1 MNTNGSPLEAL
12 KGGFRRACVK
22 RLIGDEK
29 AAINVLK
36 NEIPILVVAW
46 AKVSPLEPSEK
57 KAKLKELF
65 DDESTRADELA
76 VAFDLFAGRF
86 ESKVASR
93 LKDSSSEVIKRI
105 EQVVDKLERAILNLS
120 QNQSSVSQNFPPH
133 HEQDEEI
140 PYKSP
145 NEIND
150 EVCKNVEN
158 EISFEEAEAE
168 ELDTPLGIGLKFD
181 EIEEMIDELLN
192 IEKK

>member
-36 NEIPILVVAW
+36 NEIPLLVVAW

-65 DDESTRADELA
+65 DDESTRADELS

-105 EQVVDKLERAILNLS
+105 EQLVDKLEGAILNLS
-120 QNQSSVSQNFPPH
+120 QNQSSVSQNFPTH
-133 HEQDEEI
+133 HEQDDEI
-140 PYKSP
+140 SYKSP

-150 EVCKNVEN
+150 EVFQNVED
-158 EISFEEAEAE
+158 EISFEKAEAE

>member
-36 NEIPILVVAW
+36 NEIPLLVVAW

-93 LKDSSSEVIKRI
+93 LKDSSSEIIKRI
-105 EQVVDKLERAILNLS
+105 EQLVDKLEGAILNLS
-120 QNQSSVSQNFPPH
+120 QNQSSVSQNFPTH
-133 HEQDEEI
+133 HEQDDEI
-140 PYKSP
+140 SYKSP

-150 EVCKNVEN
+150 EVFQNVED
-158 EISFEEAEAE
+158 EISFEKAEAE

>member
-1 MNTNGSPLEAL
+1 MNTNGSTLEAL

-36 NEIPILVVAW
+36 NEIPLLVVAW

-105 EQVVDKLERAILNLS
+105 ELLVDKLEGAILNLS
-120 QNQSSVSQNFPPH
+120 QNQSSVSQNFPTH
-133 HEQDEEI
+133 HEQDDEI
-140 PYKSP
+140 SYKSP

-150 EVCKNVEN
+150 EVFQNVED
-158 EISFEEAEAE
+158 EISFEKAEAE

>member
-36 NEIPILVVAW
+36 NEIPLLVVAW

-105 EQVVDKLERAILNLS
+105 EQLVDKLEGAILNLS
-120 QNQSSVSQNFPPH
+120 QNQSSVSQNFPTH
-133 HEQDEEI
+133 HEQDDEI
-140 PYKSP
+140 SYKSP

-150 EVCKNVEN
+150 EVFQNVED
-158 EISFEEAEAE
+158 EISFEKAEAE

>member
-36 NEIPILVVAW
+36 NEIPLLVVAW

-105 EQVVDKLERAILNLS
+105 ERLVDKLEGAILNLS
-120 QNQSSVSQNFPPH
+120 QNQSSVSQNFPTH
-133 HEQDEEI
+133 HEQDDEI
-140 PYKSP
+140 TYKSP

-150 EVCKNVEN
+150 EMCQNVED
-158 EISFEEAEAE
+158 EISFEEAETE

>member
-36 NEIPILVVAW
+36 NEIPLLVVAW

-105 EQVVDKLERAILNLS
+105 EQLVDKLEGAILNLN
-120 QNQSSVSQNFPPH
+120 QNQSSVSQSFPTH
-133 HEQDEEI
+133 HEQDDEI

-150 EVCKNVEN
+150 EVFQNVED
-158 EISFEEAEAE
+158 EISFEVAEAE

>member
-36 NEIPILVVAW
+36 NEIPLLVVAW

-105 EQVVDKLERAILNLS
+105 EQLVDKLEGAILNLS
-120 QNQSSVSQNFPPH
+120 QNQSSVSQNFPTR
-133 HEQDEEI
+133 HEQD
-140 PYKSP
+140 
-145 NEIND
+145 D
-150 EVCKNVEN
+150 EQ
-158 EISFEEAEAE
+158 A
-168 ELDTPLGIGLKFD
+168 
-181 EIEEMIDELLN
+181 
-192 IEKK
+192 

>member
-36 NEIPILVVAW
+36 NEIPLLVVAW

-65 DDESTRADELA
+65 DDESTRADELS

-105 EQVVDKLERAILNLS
+105 EQLVDKLDGAILNLS
-120 QNQSSVSQNFPPH
+120 QNQSSVSQNFPTH
-133 HEQDEEI
+133 HEQDDEI
-140 PYKSP
+140 TYKSP

-150 EVCKNVEN
+150 EMCQNVED
-158 EISFEEAEAE
+158 EISFEEAETE

>member
-36 NEIPILVVAW
+36 NEIPLLVVAW

-105 EQVVDKLERAILNLS
+105 EQLVDKLEGAILNLS
-120 QNQSSVSQNFPPH
+120 QNQSSVSQNFPTH
-133 HEQDEEI
+133 HEQDDEI

-150 EVCKNVEN
+150 EVFQNVED

>member
-1 MNTNGSPLEAL
+1 MNTNGTPLEAL

-36 NEIPILVVAW
+36 NEIPLLVVAW

-93 LKDSSSEVIKRI
+93 LKDSSMEVLKRI
-105 EQVVDKLERAILNLS
+105 EQLADKLDSTILNLN
-120 QNQSSVSQNFPPH
+120 QNQSSVSQNFSPL
-133 HEQDEEI
+133 HEQHEEM

-150 EVCKNVEN
+150 EVCQNIEG
-158 EISFEEAEAE
+158 EISFEEAEAK

-192 IEKK
+192 IEMK